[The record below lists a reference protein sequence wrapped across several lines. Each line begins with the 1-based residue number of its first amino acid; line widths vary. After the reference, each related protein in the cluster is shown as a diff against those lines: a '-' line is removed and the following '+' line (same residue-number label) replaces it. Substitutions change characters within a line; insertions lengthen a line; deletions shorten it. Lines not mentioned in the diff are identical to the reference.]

1 MKVRWIDLAT
11 HKEMGQADEENIT
24 DGSILVMAD
33 KKLTM
38 YLYRSD
44 KNVYVDLLTQD
55 YIIQDVQE
63 RKIWGMYGFSNLS
76 LINYHTSPY
85 YQQ

>member
-24 DGSILVMAD
+24 AGSFLVMSD
-33 KKLTM
+33 KPLTI
-38 YLYRSD
+38 YIYRS
-44 KNVYVDLLTQD
+44 KKGRLADLSTLKKTKFKM
-55 YIIQDVQE
+55 QE
-63 RKIWGMYGFSNLS
+63 RKIWGMYGFGKLS